1 MKRYAHSMGVFLAD
15 DMVRIFYQSWQ
26 AQKPKGVVVIS
37 HGLGEHSDRYSN
49 IMNALAGAGISF
61 YALDHRGHGK
71 SGGKRGHVDRYMKYV
86 DDLKKLVDTLVKTEN
101 PGLPVILLGHS
112 MGGLIAMRYA
122 LEYPEDLKGLI
133 LSAPALVPAVAVPGW
148 KKSLGRIFSVIAPG
162 LAMNNELDPAD
173 ISSDPDV
180 VQAYRDD
187 PLVHDMVSARW
198 YTEYLKSAAE
208 CLDRA
213 GELTVPL
220 LVFHGTDDR
229 IVDFAGTVQVHE
241 SATSRDKK
249 KQLFEGLYHETM
261 NEVEHERVKVL
272 DAAAKWILSHLGKE
286 KKTGTAKKP
295 GKKAPA
301 KKKASKAEAPAS

>member
-1 MKRYAHSMGVFLAD
+1 MKGYAHAMGVFLAD
-15 DMVRIFYQSWQ
+15 DTVRIFYQSWQ

-49 IMNALAGAGISF
+49 IMGALAGDGISF

-86 DDLKKLVDTLVKTEN
+86 DDLKKLVDTVVKSEN

-133 LSAPALVPAVAVPGW
+133 LSAPALVPAFAVPGW
-148 KKSLGRIFSVIAPG
+148 KKSLGKIFSVIAPR
-162 LAMNNELDPAD
+162 LTMNNELDPAD

-180 VQAYRDD
+180 VQSYRDD

-198 YTEYLKSAAE
+198 YTEYLDTAE
-208 CLDRA
+208 YCLARPA
-213 GELTVPL
+213 EIEMPL
-220 LVFHGTDDR
+220 LVIHGTADRMVSPESSR
-229 IVDFAGTVQVHE
+229 IVFENAS
-241 SATSRDKK
+241 SADKK
-249 KQLFEGLYHETM
+249 IFTWEGLFHETM
-261 NEVEHERVKVL
+261 NERIEDRKKVL
-272 DAAAKWILSHLGKE
+272 KTMSAWITSHVSPGR
-286 KKTGTAKKP
+286 KK
-295 GKKAPA
+295 
-301 KKKASKAEAPAS
+301 

>member
-198 YTEYLKSAAE
+198 YTEYLDTAE
-208 CLDRA
+208 FCLARPA
-213 GELTVPL
+213 EIEMPL
-220 LVFHGTDDR
+220 LVIHGTADRMVSPESSR
-229 IVDFAGTVQVHE
+229 IVFENA
-241 SATSRDKK
+241 SSRDKK
-249 KQLFEGLYHETM
+249 IFTWEGLFHETM
-261 NEVEHERVKVL
+261 NERIEDRKKVL
-272 DAAAKWILSHLGKE
+272 KTISAWITSHMSTGR
-286 KKTGTAKKP
+286 KK
-295 GKKAPA
+295 
-301 KKKASKAEAPAS
+301 

>member
-37 HGLGEHSDRYSN
+37 HGLGEHSDRYTN

-198 YTEYLKSAAE
+198 YTEYLDTAE
-208 CLDRA
+208 FCLARPA
-213 GELTVPL
+213 EIEMPL
-220 LVFHGTDDR
+220 LVIHGTADRMVSPESSR
-229 IVDFAGTVQVHE
+229 IVFENA
-241 SATSRDKK
+241 SSRDKK
-249 KQLFEGLYHETM
+249 IFTWEGLFHETM
-261 NEVEHERVKVL
+261 NERIEDRKKVL
-272 DAAAKWILSHLGKE
+272 KTISAWITSHMSPGR
-286 KKTGTAKKP
+286 KK
-295 GKKAPA
+295 
-301 KKKASKAEAPAS
+301 

>member
-1 MKRYAHSMGVFLAD
+1 MGVFLAD

-198 YTEYLKSAAE
+198 YTEYLDTAE
-208 CLDRA
+208 FCLARPA
-213 GELTVPL
+213 EIEMPL
-220 LVFHGTDDR
+220 LVIHGTADRMVSPESSR
-229 IVDFAGTVQVHE
+229 IVFENA
-241 SATSRDKK
+241 SSRDKK
-249 KQLFEGLYHETM
+249 IFTWEGLFHETM
-261 NEVEHERVKVL
+261 NERIEDRKKVL
-272 DAAAKWILSHLGKE
+272 KTISAWITSHMSPGR
-286 KKTGTAKKP
+286 KK
-295 GKKAPA
+295 
-301 KKKASKAEAPAS
+301 

>member
-180 VQAYRDD
+180 VQAYRDV

-198 YTEYLKSAAE
+198 YTEYLDTAE
-208 CLDRA
+208 YCLARPA
-213 GELTVPL
+213 EIEMPL
-220 LVFHGTDDR
+220 LVIHGTADRMVSPESSR
-229 IVDFAGTVQVHE
+229 IVFENA
-241 SATSRDKK
+241 SSRDKK
-249 KQLFEGLYHETM
+249 IFTWEGLFHETM
-261 NEVEHERVKVL
+261 NERIEDRKKVL
-272 DAAAKWILSHLGKE
+272 KTISAWITSHMSPGR
-286 KKTGTAKKP
+286 KK
-295 GKKAPA
+295 
-301 KKKASKAEAPAS
+301 

>member
-198 YTEYLKSAAE
+198 YTEYLDTAE
-208 CLDRA
+208 FCLARPA
-213 GELTVPL
+213 EIEMPL
-220 LVFHGTDDR
+220 LVIHGTADRMVSPESSR
-229 IVDFAGTVQVHE
+229 IVFENA
-241 SATSRDKK
+241 SSRDKK
-249 KQLFEGLYHETM
+249 IFTWEGLFHETM
-261 NEVEHERVKVL
+261 NERIEDRKKVL
-272 DAAAKWILSHLGKE
+272 KTISAWITSHMSPGR
-286 KKTGTAKKP
+286 KK
-295 GKKAPA
+295 
-301 KKKASKAEAPAS
+301 

>member
-1 MKRYAHSMGVFLAD
+1 MGVFLAD

-37 HGLGEHSDRYSN
+37 HGLGEHSDRYTN

-198 YTEYLKSAAE
+198 YTEYLDTAE
-208 CLDRA
+208 FCLARPA
-213 GELTVPL
+213 EIEMPL
-220 LVFHGTDDR
+220 LVIHGTADRMVSPESSR
-229 IVDFAGTVQVHE
+229 IVFENA
-241 SATSRDKK
+241 SSRDKK
-249 KQLFEGLYHETM
+249 IFTWEGLFHETM
-261 NEVEHERVKVL
+261 NERIEDRKKVL
-272 DAAAKWILSHLGKE
+272 KTISAWITSHMSPGR
-286 KKTGTAKKP
+286 KK
-295 GKKAPA
+295 
-301 KKKASKAEAPAS
+301 